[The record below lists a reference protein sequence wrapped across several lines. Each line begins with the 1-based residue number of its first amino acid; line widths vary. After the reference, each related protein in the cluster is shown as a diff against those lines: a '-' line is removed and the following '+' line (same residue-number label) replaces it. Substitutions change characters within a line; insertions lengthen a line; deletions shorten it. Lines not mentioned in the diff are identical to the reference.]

1 MKMNFDEFAPL
12 FGPWADLFRP
22 FIESEEMF
30 NIYERLKQ
38 DGRLVVPTWD
48 NTYRS
53 FLKSSPHNIQ
63 VVWYLMDPYD
73 RRYRDGKNQA
83 TGIPMDSS
91 NSPDGKLQPSL
102 VKFYEGIEKDTKIK
116 PVDTPNLEYLLS
128 QGVLLLNT
136 DLTTKVNK
144 TGSHEGLWEPF
155 QKYFLE
161 EIMSK
166 QTGIVYILSGNTSL
180 NMEKYISPLGNYILK
195 TEHPANAER
204 RKREWKTENIFNNI
218 NKLVKYPIIWNSGDY
233 DDNPPF

>member
-1 MKMNFDEFAPL
+1 MIPFSFNSLAVTSVIL
-12 FGPWADLFRP
+12 GPKTDW
-22 FIESEEMF
+22 IVNISQESSGG
-30 NIYERLKQ
+30 N
-38 DGRLVVPTWD
+38 VP
-48 NTYRS
+48 
-53 FLKSSPHNIQ
+53 
-63 VVWYLMDPYD
+63 
-73 RRYRDGKNQA
+73 
-83 TGIPMDSS
+83 
-91 NSPDGKLQPSL
+91 
-102 VKFYEGIEKDTKIK
+102 
-116 PVDTPNLEYLLS
+116 DTPNLEYLLS

-195 TEHPANAER
+195 IEHPANAER